1 MRHPTMLKSD
11 SRLAESRQCLC
22 EILRRWERF
31 EPGSPSEQNDA
42 NTEEAAQTAH
52 SPVGF
57 VPGHGEHVENTVSD
71 PTLPENASR
80 CDACAASQDGGN
92 RAEESM
98 HTLQRHLPP
107 LCAGPHGHTNLSIA
121 MALYRIGR
129 LRVRGGEC
137 GAIIGYWMCTCS
149 LKGDYMIGALC
160 SYRFLRSSKMTME
173 PECRSRLRL

>member
-11 SRLAESRQCLC
+11 SCLAESRQCLC

-137 GAIIGYWMCTCS
+137 GAIIGC
-149 LKGDYMIGALC
+149 A
-160 SYRFLRSSKMTME
+160 RA
-173 PECRSRLRL
+173 RSRVIT